1 MNPSS
6 FDKREAYYYFDYEA
20 RGMSPVDGIF
30 VFNIFWSGSD
40 AVYLFDKELE
50 LLAIFDKKREN

>member
-1 MNPSS
+1 MNASF
-6 FDKREAYYYFDYEA
+6 FDKRETYYHFDYEA

-40 AVYLFDKELE
+40 AVDLFNKELE
-50 LLAIFDKKREN
+50 LLAIFDKKHEN